1 VIITLGFFKM
11 DSYQG
16 TVKLL
21 AKAMAIDTMVSGK
34 KTNVKVLDN
43 RSIQMDLYIM
53 VTVTM
58 I

>member
-1 VIITLGFFKM
+1 M